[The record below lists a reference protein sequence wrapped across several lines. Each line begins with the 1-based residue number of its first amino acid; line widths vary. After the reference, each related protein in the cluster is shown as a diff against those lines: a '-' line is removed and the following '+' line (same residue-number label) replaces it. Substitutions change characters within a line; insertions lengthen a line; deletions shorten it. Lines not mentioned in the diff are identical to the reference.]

1 MGQSQTS
8 SSPQD
13 RRINI
18 AIAVA
23 SLLGLFILCDLAFLG
38 NTMFY
43 VKWAE
48 CGRKPIILYDPNPLD
63 AARSRQ
69 IIDPPALALKRGYPH
84 YICSLDDSR
93 VN

>member
-1 MGQSQTS
+1 MNRSNTLPES
-8 SSPQD
+8 
-13 RRINI
+13 RRINTAI
-18 AIAVA
+18 AIA

-84 YICSLDDSR
+84 YACSLDGER